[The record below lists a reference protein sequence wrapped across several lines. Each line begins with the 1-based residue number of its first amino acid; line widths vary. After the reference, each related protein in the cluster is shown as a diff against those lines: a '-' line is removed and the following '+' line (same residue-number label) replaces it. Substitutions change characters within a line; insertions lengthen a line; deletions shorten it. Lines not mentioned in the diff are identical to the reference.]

1 MPTVS
6 QDDVGCAQQT
16 GGRLGYPQ
24 VAHRLQDKKNI
35 AKFTIKKKTKLYLGY
50 GVVTPILD
58 HRKQDFKEGPEVE
71 FNI

>member
-35 AKFTIKKKTKLYLGY
+35 AKFTIKKNKTIYSFVQKEYKY
-50 GVVTPILD
+50 G
-58 HRKQDFKEGPEVE
+58 DFWYKTYTL
-71 FNI
+71 